1 LSKESAEACAATA
14 KNKPTAV
21 QIVDKVKKAA
31 ELLNKE
37 GDKAYPKFKGK
48 DSEFIFG
55 GTYLW
60 VHGADGTM
68 LMHPIKPA
76 MVGTNML
83 TIKDKDG
90 KYFFEEMNSV
100 VNKDGEGW
108 VSYKWPKPGAEE
120 GAMKVSYVRT
130 ATINGKKVIVGC
142 GVYDLSLEEVKAE
155 LDKNGGN

>member
-1 LSKESAEACAATA
+1 
-14 KNKPTAV
+14 
-21 QIVDKVKKAA
+21 
-31 ELLNKE
+31 
-37 GDKAYPKFKGK
+37 
-48 DSEFIFG
+48 
-55 GTYLW
+55 

-90 KYFFEEMNSV
+90 KYFFEEMNGV

-108 VSYKWPKPGAEE
+108 VSYMWPKPGAEE
-120 GAMKVSYVRT
+120 GALKVSYVRT
-130 ATINGKKVIVGC
+130 ATVNGKKVIVGC

-155 LDKNGGN
+155 LNKNSGN